1 LSGSPSSIPSSVSG
15 APLELRPSE
24 GKRVLGAPSSI
35 LLRPSRR
42 GEAGGGLTLAGT
54 VVIVIAAA
62 LVGAAGA
69 AWAAVVEVERI
80 SLTAADLDR
89 TERFYRDGLGF
100 VTVGRRHVEDP
111 AVARLFG
118 VAGAVIDS
126 LVMRVGSDKVEFL
139 QYHPPGRPYPEGS
152 RSPDL
157 WFQHFAIVVSNMDAA
172 FERLHRVAL
181 TPISSGGPQTLP
193 EQNGR
198 VRAFKFRDP
207 DGHPLEL
214 LYFPPR
220 QGRPLWHRSDDGRV
234 FLGIDHSAIDVSD
247 TTASEAF
254 YGGLLGMTIAYE
266 VTNRGPIQ
274 DALDGTKGTV
284 VRITGLR
291 PGSPNGPGIEFLD
304 YRAPSAGRPT
314 PADTASNDIVHA
326 HLVLRVDDLAWQ
338 VHRLDDNHVRFV
350 SPGIVALGD
359 GTDAAMV
366 RDPDG
371 HVLLLEEPAH
381 GQ

>member
-1 LSGSPSSIPSSVSG
+1 MCAAI
-15 APLELRPSE
+15 
-24 GKRVLGAPSSI
+24 I
-35 LLRPSRR
+35 L
-42 GEAGGGLTLAGT
+42 
-54 VVIVIAAA
+54 IVAA

-69 AWAAVVEVERI
+69 AFADVVEVERI
-80 SLTAADLDR
+80 SLTVADLAR

-100 VTVGRRHVEDP
+100 VIVGRRHVEDP

-118 VAGAVIDS
+118 VATATTIES
-126 LVMRVGSDKVEFL
+126 LVMRLGSDEVEFL
-139 QYHPPGRPYPEGS
+139 EYRPRGRLYPGGS
-152 RSPDL
+152 RSSDL
-157 WFQHFAIVVSNMDAA
+157 WFQHFAIVVSDMDAA
-172 FERLHRVAL
+172 YAQLHHVAL

-214 LYFPPR
+214 LYFPPG

-234 FLGIDHSAIDVSD
+234 FLGIDHSAIGVSN
-247 TTASEAF
+247 TAASEAF

-266 VTNRGPIQ
+266 VTNRGPTQ

-304 YRAPSAGRPT
+304 YRAPSTGRPAPT
-314 PADTASNDIVHA
+314 DTASNDVVHV
-326 HLVLRVDDLAWQ
+326 HLVLRVDDLARQ
-338 VHRLDDNHVRFV
+338 VRRLEDNHVRFV

-359 GTDAAMV
+359 GIDATMAS
-366 RDPDG
+366 DPDG